1 MKTAKV
7 MAVFEGR
14 SYVTPEDIKSVAYD
28 VLRHRIGR
36 TFEAIGQDIGVDRII
51 TEVLENIT
59 VL

>member
-1 MKTAKV
+1 

-14 SYVTPEDIKSVAYD
+14 TYVTPEDIKTVAYD

-36 TFEAIGQDIGVDRII
+36 TFEAIGQDIATERII
-51 TEVLENIT
+51 SDIFENIV